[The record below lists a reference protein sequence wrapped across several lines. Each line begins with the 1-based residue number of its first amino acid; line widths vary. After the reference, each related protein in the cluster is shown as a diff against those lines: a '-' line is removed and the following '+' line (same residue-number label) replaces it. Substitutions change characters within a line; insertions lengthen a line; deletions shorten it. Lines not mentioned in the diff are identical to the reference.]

1 MPKYSKQSA
10 GRLSTCDPRLQDV
23 FNEVIKHFD
32 CSVLQGHRGQI
43 EQNECVRR
51 GTSKTPWPK
60 SKHNS
65 IPSKAADVAPYPID
79 WSDRERFAHFAG
91 FVLGIAVLKGV
102 KLRWG
107 GDWNQ
112 DRKTKDER
120 FFDAVHFEIIGD

>member
-32 CSVLQGHRGQI
+32 CSVLQGHRGEI
-43 EQNECVRR
+43 EQNE
-51 GTSKTPWPK
+51 
-60 SKHNS
+60 
-65 IPSKAADVAPYPID
+65 
-79 WSDRERFAHFAG
+79 
-91 FVLGIAVLKGV
+91 GV

-112 DRKTKDER
+112 DRKSKDEKL
-120 FFDAVHFEIIGD
+120 FDGPHFEIIGD